1 MVIFHFK
8 EEEVKLQTE
17 SLIVSVLIILAG
29 VGALELG
36 FSSSIFEILG
46 GVFASNVLEL
56 GELRWIDFLSNVG
69 LLGLMF
75 FAGLETDPELMKK
88 HFLKSLFIGFSSFFF
103 PLVSVFYFSHY
114 LLHYSFEAS
123 VLIGIALSTTSLAL
137 VYPLLKEK
145 GLLKHTAGQVLLAAA
160 MVVDISSMMTM
171 SFLFEGINIYNLL
184 FAVAL
189 ILLLVRLPKWGER
202 LFERYSGNQI
212 EFKTRF
218 ILLVLIALG
227 FLSDTVHINEAVLA
241 FTTGIFFAELFRK
254 DHVIEKKIRAIIF
267 GFLAPFFFF
276 KAGYSVKLSVV
287 SWKVI
292 FLSLFLGTVAFL
304 TKYIGT
310 IYATANLFKGAV
322 YKLAGLFFNM
332 RLTFGIVAS
341 VFGLKSGIIDEE
353 TYVALLLIIVVTS
366 LIASVISNRL
376 PHEVEED
383 ILEDIFK
390 I

>member
-1 MVIFHFK
+1 MKV
-8 EEEVKLQTE
+8 QTE

-29 VGALELG
+29 IGALEIG
-36 FSSSIFEILG
+36 FSSSIFEILAG
-46 GVFASNVLEL
+46 TFASNFLKL
-56 GELRWIDFLSNVG
+56 GDLPWIDFLSNLG

-75 FAGLETDPELMKK
+75 FAGLETDPELLRK
-88 HFLKSLFIGFSSFFF
+88 HCLKSLFIGFSSYFF

-114 LLHYSFEAS
+114 ILGYSFEAS

-145 GLLKHTAGQVLLAAA
+145 GLLNYPAGQILLAGA
-160 MVVDISSMMTM
+160 MVVDISSMLTM
-171 SFLFEGINIYNLL
+171 SFLFEGINVYNLI
-184 FAVAL
+184 FTAVL
-189 ILLLVRLPKWGER
+189 VLLLFRLPKWGEK

-218 ILLVLIALG
+218 IVIVLVALG
-227 FLSDTVHINEAVLA
+227 FLSEQVHINEAVLA

-254 DHVIEKKIRAIIF
+254 DKVIEKKIRALIF

-287 SWKVI
+287 SLKVI
-292 FLSLFLGTVAFL
+292 FLALFLGSIAFV
-304 TKYIGT
+304 TKYVGT
-310 IYATANLFKGAV
+310 VYATANLFKSAV

-341 VFGLKSGIIDEE
+341 VFGLEAGLIDEE
-353 TYVALLLIIVVTS
+353 TYVALLLIIVSTS
-366 LIASVISNRL
+366 LVASVISNRF
-376 PHEVEED
+376 PHETSD
-383 ILEDIFK
+383 DLLEDIFK

>member
-1 MVIFHFK
+1 M
-8 EEEVKLQTE
+8 KLQTE
-17 SLIVSVLIILAG
+17 SLIVSILIILAG
-29 VGALELG
+29 IGSLELG
-36 FSSSIFEILG
+36 FSSSILEITG
-46 GVFASNVLEL
+46 GVFASNALKL
-56 GELRWIDFLSNVG
+56 GDLRWIDFLSNLG

-88 HFLKSLFIGFSSFFF
+88 HFIKSLFIGFSSFFL
-103 PLVSVFYFSHY
+103 PLVSVFYVSHH

-123 VLIGIALSTTSLAL
+123 LLIGIALSTTSLAL

-145 GLLKHTAGQVLLAAA
+145 GILQHTSGQVLLAAA

-171 SFLFEGINIYNLL
+171 SFLFEGVNIYNMI
-184 FAVAL
+184 FAGAL
-189 ILLLVRLPKWGER
+189 ILLLVRLPKWGEQ
-202 LFERYSGNQI
+202 LFKRYTGNQI

-218 ILLVLIALG
+218 ILLILVALG
-227 FLSDTVHINEAVLA
+227 FFSDTVHINEAVLA

-254 DHVIEKKIRAIIF
+254 DRIIEKKIRAIIF

-276 KAGYSVKLSVV
+276 KAGYSVKLSVL
-287 SWKVI
+287 SWKVL
-292 FLSLFLGTVAFL
+292 FLSFLLGSVAFI

-310 IYATANLFKGAV
+310 IYATANLFRGVV

-353 TYVALLLIIVVTS
+353 TYVALLLVIVSTS
-366 LIASVISNRL
+366 FIASIISNRI